1 MRLQAVTILL
11 IIIAS
16 LLPVYMLYKYLQK
29 IMQPKESMR
38 KFLLW
43 LLVNFILIF
52 GYTFLLV
59 FVIKLLFPGA

>member
-59 FVIKLLFPGA
+59 FAIKLLFPGA